1 MKLRTLVIVALA
13 LSLPLL
19 AQAQPK
25 PKVTKSQAE
34 KAALAS
40 VKGGKVLSGEY
51 EHEAGK
57 YIWSFDIKAG
67 DQLKEVWVD
76 PNSGKVLKV
85 STETP
90 TNEKKEKTKDM
101 KSAKITKA
109 EAEKIA
115 VTAVPGGKVMDAELE
130 HESGMFIWSLDVKSG
145 KETKEVWIDPQSGKV
160 VKITTES
167 AKSEK
172 QEKSHETGGKKQ

>member
-1 MKLRTLVIVALA
+1 MKLKTLVTLVLA
-13 LSLPLL
+13 LSLPLI
-19 AQAQPK
+19 AEAQPK
-25 PKVTKSQAE
+25 PKITKSQAE
-34 KAALAS
+34 KAALAE

-51 EHEAGK
+51 EHESGK
-57 YIWSFDIKAG
+57 YIWSFDIKVG
-67 DQLKEVWVD
+67 DTIKEAWVD

-90 TNEKKEKTKDM
+90 ADEKKEKSKDV

-115 VTAVPGGKVMDAELE
+115 LKAVPGGKVMEAELE

-167 AKSEK
+167 AKAEKSEK
-172 QEKSHETGGKKQ
+172 KSETGSKKH

>member
-1 MKLRTLVIVALA
+1 MKFKGFLTVGLA
-13 LSLPLL
+13 LSLPLFAE
-19 AQAQPK
+19 AQMK
-25 PKVTKSQAE
+25 PKVSKAQAE
-34 KAALAS
+34 QAALAQM
-40 VKGGKVLSGEY
+40 KGGKVLSGEY
-51 EHEAGK
+51 EHESGK

-76 PNSGKVLKV
+76 PNTGKVIKV
-85 STETP
+85 DTETP
-90 TNEKKEKTKDM
+90 ANEKKERSEDM
-101 KSAKITKA
+101 KSAKITRS

-115 VTAVPGGKVMDAELE
+115 LKAVPGGKVMDAELE

-167 AKSEK
+167 ANNGAHEK
-172 QEKSHETGGKKQ
+172 D